1 MSSKLSYRTFISAP
15 IPVVGAGLVPNGDP
29 RTFSPMTTTLIA
41 GTEGAVLV
49 DPPLTIA
56 QADAVGDWIAAS
68 AKRLRAIYVTHGH
81 ADHWFGAATLLERFP
96 GTVVYATPGTI
107 GEMRRHASAAFRAAL
122 WDKQFPG
129 QLPDTRNVEPVVPT
143 NGRLELDGEV
153 LIAVEVGHT
162 DTEATTALHVPSIDL
177 LVAGDVVYNN
187 VHQYLREADG
197 DGIDEWL
204 SALDAVEALRPRH
217 VVCGHKD
224 ASRGDDPGTIGET
237 RDYLLEA
244 QKRLAQQPTDL
255 EFFDAMM
262 EAYPT
267 RLNPGALWS
276 SAVALLRE
284 P

>member
-1 MSSKLSYRTFISAP
+1 MTDVLGYRTFVSPP
-15 IPVVGAGLVPNGDP
+15 IPVVGAGTVPNGDP
-29 RTFSPMTTTLIA
+29 RMFSPITTTLITGA
-41 GTEGAVLV
+41 GAAVLV

-56 QADAVGDWIAAS
+56 QAAAVGDWIES
-68 AKRLRAIYVTHGH
+68 SGKELQAIYVTHGH
-81 ADHWFGAATLLERFP
+81 ADHWFGSAPLIERFP
-96 GTVVYATPGTI
+96 GITIFAMPGTI
-107 GEMRRHASAAFRAAL
+107 GEMKMHATATFRAAL

-129 QLPDTRNVEPVVPT
+129 QLPDTDAVRPVVPPA
-143 NGRLELDGEV
+143 GRLELEGQE

-162 DTEATTALHVPSIDL
+162 DTEETTALHVPSIGL

-197 DGIDEWL
+197 DGIEQWL
-204 SALDAVEALRPRH
+204 AALDTVEALRPRR

-224 ASRGDDPGTIGET
+224 VSKPDDPRTIDET
-237 RDYLLEA
+237 RQYLVDA

-255 EFFDAMM
+255 EFFDAML
-262 EAYPT
+262 ADYPT

-276 SAVALLRE
+276 SAVALLGD

>member
-1 MSSKLSYRTFISAP
+1 MTTALSYRTFVSEP
-15 IPVVGAGLVPNGDP
+15 IPVVGVGTVPNGDP
-29 RTFSPMTTTLIA
+29 RTFSPITSTLIIGA
-41 GTEGAVLV
+41 EAAVLV

-56 QADAVGDWIAAS
+56 QAGGVGDWIIAS
-68 AKRLRAIYVTHGH
+68 GRDLQAIYVTHGH
-81 ADHWFGAATLLERFP
+81 ADHWFGSAPLIARFP
-96 GTVVYATPGTI
+96 GTVVYAMPGTI
-107 GEMRRHASAAFRAAL
+107 AEMKVHGRPAFRAAL

-129 QLPDTRNVEPVVPT
+129 QLPNTDDVEPVVPAR
-143 NGRLELDGEV
+143 GRFELEGHE

-162 DTEATTALHVPSIDL
+162 DTDATTVLHVPSIGL
-177 LVAGDVVYNN
+177 VVAGDVVYNN

-197 DGIDEWL
+197 DGIDQWL
-204 SALDAVEALRPRH
+204 SALDVVAALRPSA
-217 VVCGHKD
+217 VVCGHMD

-244 QKRLAQQPTDL
+244 QKRLAQRPTDL
-255 EFFDAMM
+255 QFFDDMM

-276 SAVALLRE
+276 SAVALLKE